1 MTASTTPIADLKER
15 VCREID
21 QHADSLIALAEDI
34 FRHPE
39 LGFKET
45 RTAGQVAARFRA
57 LGIPFETDLAL
68 TGVKGMLTGNA
79 PGPTVAV
86 LGELDSLIVADHPA
100 ADRTTGAAH
109 ACGHNAQI
117 ATMIGTTT
125 GLAKSGVLS
134 ELSGR
139 VACMAVPAEEYVEVG
154 YRLGLRAA
162 GKIEF
167 LGGKPELLR
176 VGAFDDVDMAM
187 MVHTSSNRADGLT
200 GVSES
205 SNGCVVKQIT
215 FLGHAAHAG
224 GAPHRGIN
232 ALNAATLALQAI
244 HANRET
250 FRDQDMIR
258 VHPIITRG
266 GDIVNAVPAEVRM
279 ETYVRGRTLEAI
291 TEANR
296 KVDRALQAGALG
308 VGAKVRIETLPGYLP
323 LCNDPELTSL
333 YKDNAV
339 ALVGAD
345 EVREVETRGG
355 STDMGDLTQI
365 MPGIHPYAAGATGTG
380 HGNNYYVKDYDNA
393 VLLPA
398 KVMAMSV
405 IDLLADDA
413 QQARALLGEYQPRLS
428 RSEYMD
434 FQRGLAKTIEFDG
447 ATF

>member
-125 GLAKSGVLS
+125 GLAKSGVLA

-154 YRLGLRAA
+154 YRLGLRE
-162 GKIEF
+162 GRED
-167 LGGKPELLR
+167 R
-176 VGAFDDVDMAM
+176 VP
-187 MVHTSSNRADGLT
+187 R
-200 GVSES
+200 
-205 SNGCVVKQIT
+205 
-215 FLGHAAHAG
+215 
-224 GAPHRGIN
+224 R
-232 ALNAATLALQAI
+232 
-244 HANRET
+244 
-250 FRDQDMIR
+250 
-258 VHPIITRG
+258 
-266 GDIVNAVPAEVRM
+266 
-279 ETYVRGRTLEAI
+279 
-291 TEANR
+291 
-296 KVDRALQAGALG
+296 QAGAVAGGG
-308 VGAKVRIETLPGYLP
+308 VRRRGHGDDGAYQLQPRRRSHRSQRVLQWVRGQADHVSRPRGPRRGRAPPRYQRAQRGDARLAGDSCQPGDVP
-323 LCNDPELTSL
+323 RPGHDPRASDHYARRGHRECG
-333 YKDNAV
+333 AGR
-339 ALVGAD
+339 GAD
-345 EVREVETRGG
+345 GDLRPRSHAEGHHRGEPQGG
-355 STDMGDLTQI
+355 SG
-365 MPGIHPYAAGATGTG
+365 AASRRAGRGSQSAGSRPCRAICRSATIR
-380 HGNNYYVKDYDNA
+380 
-393 VLLPA
+393 
-398 KVMAMSV
+398 S
-405 IDLLADDA
+405 
-413 QQARALLGEYQPRLS
+413 S
-428 RSEYMD
+428 RRST
-434 FQRGLAKTIEFDG
+434 RT
-447 ATF
+447 TR